1 MTMRRGGARFSSTVA
16 VAGGLVAALCSLG
29 AACAGRPGGPRT
41 GPEAGGPDAGSGA
54 AQGAEARGGP
64 DPGPAATG
72 ARAPIALTYLGVAG
86 WQLDAGER
94 TILADPYFS
103 RPDLGGLVAPDA
115 AAIARRAPKR
125 ADLIVVGH
133 SHVDHLLDAPS
144 VALATGAQLLGS
156 VSTAH
161 VARASGVPADR
172 VITVKGGEDFEMG
185 GYSVRVIPSL
195 HSALDGKHVFGGA
208 LAASPKLPM
217 RFADYEEGGT
227 FIYLVRIAGHQ
238 VLITSTANFI
248 ERELEGLRPDVA
260 IVAPGLRQ
268 EIHDYTCRLL
278 RVLGYP
284 PLVYTTHFDDWRGP
298 PADAPPS
305 DDLRA
310 FVDEVHRCAPRTRVV
325 IPKHFDRMI
334 VP

>member
-1 MTMRRGGARFSSTVA
+1 MSA
-16 VAGGLVAALCSLG
+16 VAGAVMAVGAAV
-29 AACAGRPGGPRT
+29 AACARPVAPAAGPDT
-41 GPEAGGPDAGSGA
+41 GPTRPEQGA
-54 AQGAEARGGP
+54 ASAAGLGPEPGQAGQLTAGASGGAAAAAAGARGP
-64 DPGPAATG
+64 LE
-72 ARAPIALTYLGVAG
+72 LTYLGVAG
-86 WQLDAGER
+86 WQLDAGGR

-103 RPDLGGLVAPDA
+103 RPDLSGLVVPDP

-125 ADLIVVGH
+125 ADLIVIGH

-144 VALATGAQLLGS
+144 VALATGAQVLGS
-156 VSTAH
+156 ASTAH

-172 VITVKGGEDFEMG
+172 IITVKGGEDYELA

-195 HSALDGKHVFGGA
+195 HSALDGKHTFGGA
-208 LAASPKLPM
+208 LAAPPKLPM

-260 IVAPGLRQ
+260 IIATGLRQ

-284 PLVYTTHFDDWRGP
+284 PLVYTTHFDNWRGP
-298 PADAPPS
+298 PDDAPPG

-310 FVDEVHRCAPRTRVV
+310 FVDEVRRCAPGTRVV
-325 IPKHFDRMI
+325 IPKHFERMR